1 MAYTEEIVVNMQ
13 DGSMLLALLLM
24 DKKKKKK
31 RVKQVTK
38 STETPFNLWH
48 KQCVNVAVRQ

>member
-31 RVKQVTK
+31 TC
-38 STETPFNLWH
+38 ETSD
-48 KQCVNVAVRQ
+48 KVNRDPLQFVA